1 MNAHTSQDQRKECG
15 SQVIARCAKSLG
27 FCEKACSCKHELS
40 GTGAVFL
47 RSYGVLYCN
56 ECSGLQKIKRVLK

>member
-1 MNAHTSQDQRKECG
+1 MNAHTSQDQKKECG
-15 SQVIARCAKSLG
+15 SQALQRCAKSLG
-27 FCEKACSCKHELS
+27 FCEKVCSCKHELS

-56 ECSGLQKIKRVLK
+56 ECSGLQKITGEIK